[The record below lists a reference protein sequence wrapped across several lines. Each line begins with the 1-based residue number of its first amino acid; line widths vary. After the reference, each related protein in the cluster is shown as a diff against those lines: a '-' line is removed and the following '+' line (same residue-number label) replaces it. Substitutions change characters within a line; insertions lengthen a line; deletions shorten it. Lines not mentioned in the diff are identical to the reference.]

1 MFSISQTATNI
12 FTIDNNGKVITK
24 SQFINPPYDNSIN
37 NYGFSLSNP
46 PVQVQVGAMT
56 YTIKTG
62 NFEIS
67 NENDYDVIEIS
78 KDGKRICLYR
88 EEDGILKLKE
98 GSSYQYPE
106 AYMANYSFGKYANN
120 NYCIEV
126 PLSSTSKALLFFGPS
141 YGSSVAKTLIFVL
154 TELDA
159 RLVFN
164 KILDP
169 YEMENITS
177 NFEMK
182 LIADIPEC
190 DLDGNEIPTPSYT
203 IWKEGGVLKYK
214 KD

>member
-1 MFSISQTATNI
+1 MFAISQTATTI
-12 FTIDNNGKVITK
+12 FTIDNSGKVITK

-46 PVQVQVGAMT
+46 PVQVQVGTVT

-62 NFEIS
+62 NFEMS
-67 NENDYDVIEIS
+67 NENDYDVVEIS
-78 KDGKRICLYR
+78 KDGNRVCLHR

-98 GSSYQYPE
+98 GSNRNDGKSHRL
-106 AYMANYSFGKYANN
+106 GKYANN

-154 TELDA
+154 TESNA
-159 RLVFN
+159 KLVFN
-164 KILDP
+164 KTLEP
-169 YEMENITS
+169 QEMKNITS

-190 DLDGNEIPTPSYT
+190 DLDGNEIPSPSYT
-203 IWKEGGVLKYK
+203 IWKEGGVLKHK